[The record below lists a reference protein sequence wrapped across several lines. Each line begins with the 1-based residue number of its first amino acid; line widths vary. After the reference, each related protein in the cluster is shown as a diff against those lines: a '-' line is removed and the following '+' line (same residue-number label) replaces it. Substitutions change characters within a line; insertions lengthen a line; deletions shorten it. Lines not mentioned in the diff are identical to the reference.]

1 MKQCRIKKD
10 ELEASKDEVA
20 RDEKRVALFQSERK
34 LLQWVEK
41 RLREEMAALRQR
53 NVQLESERNATS
65 TMLDAQAELQNQ
77 MESRIETITVYR
89 EDGR

>member
-65 TMLDAQAELQNQ
+65 TMLDPQAELQNQ